1 MQCPVFRGIG
11 SVSLKYYLLF
21 QHHIPPPAST
31 YTTDAPQTTHTTGP
45 KGREGPGADPVQLKD
60 TFVYHEK
67 HEDPSFIIGGRP
79 GPYVEE
85 RSRSLYTQLGA
96 RIGLLGI
103 DARTE
108 RTRRQV
114 NYPDT
119 YDRIFKRADA
129 ELTANPTLTHLIV
142 LLGIPIAYPRL
153 QWLEN
158 LLTSPIIGP
167 IRFLNKRFGFAGGL
181 FNHFDGQVDLL
192 DDLDD
197 HYTARQHKKER
208 KTLMLRLQAL
218 AEAHHIRITILGGD
232 VHLAALGRFYSNPKL
247 NIPVEQDH
255 RYMANIISS
264 AITNKPPPQAVA
276 NLLARRNFIHHL
288 DRSTDETL
296 MNIFDKDPGA
306 LQLTKDSNECTM
318 PSRNYAIITENHPS
332 ASTANGSA
340 NGHIA
345 GDESDA
351 PTHHAKDGHSPLHR
365 GEEGAGTKHPT
376 ASGVS
381 RGPLVGGLDV
391 AYRVEMDQH
400 DREGKTEGY
409 GFSIPMLNVKGTKT
423 TAQPISQGDP
433 QAAA

>member
-21 QHHIPPPAST
+21 QHHVPPPDST
-31 YTTDAPQTTHTTGP
+31 YTTDAPQTTRTIEIEG
-45 KGREGPGADPVQLKD
+45 KDGPGLDPEQLKN

-67 HEDPSFIIGGRP
+67 IEDPSFIMGGRP

-85 RSRSLYTQLGA
+85 RSRSLWTQLGA

-119 YDRIFKRADA
+119 YDRVFKRADA
-129 ELTANPTLTHLIV
+129 ELTANPDLNHLIV

-167 IRFLNKRFGFAGGL
+167 IRFLNKRFGLAGGF

-208 KTLMLRLQAL
+208 KALILRLQSL
-218 AEAHHIRITILGGD
+218 AEAHHVRVTILGGD

-288 DRSTDETL
+288 DHHTDETL

-306 LQLTKDSNECTM
+306 VQITKSWNECTM
-318 PSRNYAIITENHPS
+318 PSRNYAIITENHTPG
-332 ASTANGSA
+332 STANGSA
-340 NGHIA
+340 NGHVTT
-345 GDESDA
+345 EEPTA
-351 PTHHAKDGHSPLHR
+351 PKNHAKDGHSPLHH
-365 GEEGAGTKHPT
+365 GEEGAGTTHAT
-376 ASGVS
+376 ASGVA
-381 RGPLVGGLDV
+381 RGSLAGGLDV
-391 AYRVEMDQH
+391 AYRVEIDQH
-400 DREGKTEGY
+400 DRDGKTEGY
-409 GFSIPMLNVKGTKT
+409 GFSIPSLKLKGSQTA
-423 TAQPISQGDP
+423 AQPASHADL
-433 QAAA
+433 QATA

>member
-1 MQCPVFRGIG
+1 MQCAVFRGIG

-31 YTTDAPQTTHTTGP
+31 YTTDAPQTTHSEGL
-45 KGREGPGADPVQLKD
+45 KGPGADPAQLND
-60 TFVYHEK
+60 TFVLREK
-67 HEDPSFIIGGRP
+67 NEDPSFIIGGRP

-85 RSRSLYTQLGA
+85 RSRSLYMQLGV
-96 RIGLLGI
+96 RIGFLGI

-119 YDRIFKRADA
+119 YDLIFKRVNS
-129 ELTANPTLTHLIV
+129 ELSANPTLTHLIV
-142 LLGIPIAYPRL
+142 LLGVPIAYPRL

-158 LLTSPIIGP
+158 LFTSPIIGP
-167 IRFLNKRFGFAGGL
+167 IRFLNKRFGVAGNF

-208 KTLMLRLQAL
+208 KALLLRLQSL
-218 AEAHHIRITILGGD
+218 AEAHNIRVSILGGD

-247 NIPVEQDH
+247 NIAIEKDH

-264 AITNKPPPQAVA
+264 AITNKPPPKPVA

-288 DRSTDETL
+288 DHDTDETL
-296 MNIFDKDPGA
+296 MNLFDKDPGVT
-306 LQLTKDSNECTM
+306 QLTKNFNHCTM
-318 PSRNYAIITENHPS
+318 PSRNFACITENPPS
-332 ASTANGSA
+332 TSAANGSA
-340 NGHIA
+340 NGHVSG
-345 GDESDA
+345 GDAA
-351 PTHHAKDGHSPLHR
+351 PAQLAKDGHSPLHH
-365 GEEGAGTKHPT
+365 GEEGAGTTHPA

-381 RGPLVGGLDV
+381 KGTLLGGLDV
-391 AYRVEMDQH
+391 AIRVEMDQH
-400 DREGKTEGY
+400 DREGKTNGY
-409 GFSIPMLNVKGTKT
+409 GFSIPALKM
-423 TAQPISQGDP
+423 QGK
-433 QAAA
+433 

>member
-11 SVSLKYYLLF
+11 SISLKYYLLF
-21 QHHIPPPAST
+21 QHHVPPPAST
-31 YTTDAPQTTHTTGP
+31 YTTDAPRTTHIIGSGDQ
-45 KGREGPGADPVQLKD
+45 KAPGNDPEQLKAS
-60 TFVYHEK
+60 FVYREK

-85 RSRSLYTQLGA
+85 RSRSLWTQLGA
-96 RIGLLGI
+96 RVGLLGI

-119 YDRIFKRADA
+119 YHLIFERAEA
-129 ELTANPTLTHLIV
+129 ELTANTALTHLIV

-208 KTLMLRLQAL
+208 KQLILRLQLL
-218 AEAHHIRITILGGD
+218 AEAHNVRISILGGD
-232 VHLAALGRFYSNPKL
+232 VHLAALGRFYSDPKL
-247 NIPVEQDH
+247 KIPVDKDH
-255 RYMANIISS
+255 RYMANIIS
-264 AITNKPPPQAVA
+264 AITKPPPQAVA

-288 DRSTDETL
+288 DSSTDETL
-296 MNIFDKDPGA
+296 MNIFDKDPGV
-306 LQLTKDSNECTM
+306 LQITKNFNECTM
-318 PSRNYAIITENHPS
+318 PSRNYAIITENTGS
-332 ASTANGSA
+332 MTAMNGSA
-340 NGHIA
+340 NGNVVH
-345 GDESDA
+345 DQSESPA
-351 PTHHAKDGHSPLHR
+351 YTTRDGHAPLHV
-365 GEEGAGTKHPT
+365 GEEGAGTKHPA

-381 RGPLVGGLDV
+381 GGTLAGGLDV
-391 AYRVEMDQH
+391 AFRVEIDH
-400 DREGKTEGY
+400 RDCEGKTEGY
-409 GFSIPMLNVKGTKT
+409 GFSIPMLQLQDKARARGFET
-423 TAQPISQGDP
+423 PRL
-433 QAAA
+433 